1 VRDLRLL
8 PPSPRLGPLLPLAEP
23 PQLRLLPALARLLHP
38 LLAQLALRRLDV
50 PELDLPGHEPLEF
63 FPKLLDPL
71 DLLARVLRPAH
82 LRGPEAEPD
91 HLLQDD
97 LLLGAFLDPLVK
109 LLACGHE
116 SRGLRW
122 AMGRDGEGKG

>member
-1 VRDLRLL
+1 
-8 PPSPRLGPLLPLAEP
+8 
-23 PQLRLLPALARLLHP
+23 LLHP

-50 PELDLPGHEPLEF
+50 PELDLPGHEPLKLF
-63 FPKLLDPL
+63 LKLLDPL
-71 DLLARVLRPAH
+71 DLLASVLRPAH

-97 LLLGAFLDPLVK
+97 LLLGAFLDPVVK

-116 SRGLRW
+116 SRGLHS
-122 AMGRDGEGKG
+122 GRNGGGMASDRGTLARMTEGARGLPSRGSRGRSALLK